1 MTKSYKNPENLELSI
16 LTRANKFLSSS
27 ESVSKKCVPVF
38 RGIIAEII

>member
-27 ESVSKKCVPVF
+27 ESVPNVKKVCSSVSQHNS
-38 RGIIAEII
+38 